1 MLYEPYGNSNSTF
14 VAYTNIL
21 AVGKPMYVFYG
32 YKTDGIV
39 QTVNEGIDA
48 GLTGNF
54 AQPGEFK
61 YVDVDGNGTWN
72 ENDRCII
79 GDPNPDWSASLGID
93 LSWKHFDFSIFFN
106 GVFGGDVVNMASF
119 NQPNNS
125 HLRWTM
131 DNPTNSYPR
140 LNQSRQTKFSDW
152 WIEDGSFVR
161 IQNLTVGYS
170 IPISKKNSARKVRL
184 YLNVDNLH
192 TFTGFKGYDP
202 EVGMTG
208 IYSGG
213 YPRLRK
219 WTIGADFTF

>member
-1 MLYEPYGNSNSTF
+1 MLYENYGDSNSTF

-79 GDPNPDWSASLGID
+79 GDPNPDWSASTCHG
-93 LSWKHFDFSIFFN
+93 SISTS
-106 GVFGGDVVNMASF
+106 AS
-119 NQPNNS
+119 S
-125 HLRWTM
+125 ST
-131 DNPTNSYPR
+131 
-140 LNQSRQTKFSDW
+140 
-152 WIEDGSFVR
+152 E
-161 IQNLTVGYS
+161 
-170 IPISKKNSARKVRL
+170 
-184 YLNVDNLH
+184 
-192 TFTGFKGYDP
+192 
-202 EVGMTG
+202 
-208 IYSGG
+208 YSGET
-213 YPRLRK
+213 
-219 WTIGADFTF
+219 W

>member
-1 MLYEPYGNSNSTF
+1 
-14 VAYTNIL
+14 
-21 AVGKPMYVFYG
+21 
-32 YKTDGIV
+32 
-39 QTVNEGIDA
+39 
-48 GLTGNF
+48 
-54 AQPGEFK
+54 
-61 YVDVDGNGTWN
+61 
-72 ENDRCII
+72 
-79 GDPNPDWSASLGID
+79 
-93 LSWKHFDFSIFFN
+93 
-106 GVFGGDVVNMASF
+106 MASF

-192 TFTGFKGYDP
+192 TLLDSKD
-202 EVGMTG
+202 
-208 IYSGG
+208 
-213 YPRLRK
+213 
-219 WTIGADFTF
+219 TIPK

>member
-1 MLYEPYGNSNSTF
+1 
-14 VAYTNIL
+14 
-21 AVGKPMYVFYG
+21 
-32 YKTDGIV
+32 
-39 QTVNEGIDA
+39 
-48 GLTGNF
+48 
-54 AQPGEFK
+54 
-61 YVDVDGNGTWN
+61 
-72 ENDRCII
+72 
-79 GDPNPDWSASLGID
+79 
-93 LSWKHFDFSIFFN
+93 
-106 GVFGGDVVNMASF
+106 
-119 NQPNNS
+119 
-125 HLRWTM
+125 LRGTM